1 MENRNS
7 VSPFFGELTVTVVGN
22 DIYDQV
28 IAAIKEACIRI
39 NPVNPV
45 KQGRLG
51 NFMTLTVTCSIPDD
65 EIITKRR
72 TFMDILCKEGSN
84 LTAMYEH
91 GDWMRVYIFK
101 KTAWKSREEQ
111 RVE

>member
-7 VSPFFGELTVTVVGN
+7 VSPFFGVLTVTVVGN

-28 IAAIKEACIRI
+28 LMAIKEAIGSY
-39 NPVNPV
+39 PVNPV

-51 NFMTLTVTCSIPDD
+51 NFMTLTVTCSIPDK
-65 EIITKRR
+65 EIIIKRR
-72 TFMDILCKEGSN
+72 SFMDILCKEGSN

-101 KTAWKSREEQ
+101 KTAWKSR
-111 RVE
+111 